1 MVLPVGTETDDI
13 PLMSLIAF
21 LYPCLIESEDVDLV
35 IVYST
40 DPSRQL
46 SVMEREGECGRGRT
60 FLWICSIIIQQPPD
74 FTSIDITR

>member
-1 MVLPVGTETDDI
+1 
-13 PLMSLIAF
+13 
-21 LYPCLIESEDVDLV
+21 VDFV

-40 DPSRQL
+40 DPSHQL

>member
-1 MVLPVGTETDDI
+1 
-13 PLMSLIAF
+13 
-21 LYPCLIESEDVDLV
+21 VDFV

-46 SVMEREGECGRGRT
+46 SVMEREGGSGRGRT
-60 FLWICSIIIQQPPD
+60 FLWICCIVIQQPTD